1 MTTLTQAHRQWASRP
16 ADERFTSLTELQSF
30 AALSRQTSRS
40 KVVSTREIE
49 LTPADGDHKGLFIGA
64 RDGTQAAPTHWSFGQ
79 LCSLASTPSP
89 ASYFARAGCP
99 LRSSQTASTTTCA
112 SPAVSKTSSFWSLA
126 KALASS
132 SGPPPDPATSHLECG
147 CGGRPCRAFRRRCLR
162 ALARAGHFGQRIT
175 VDKSNTTLYASDRD
189 MFVFLA
195 DEDRR
200 IEIPN
205 RRNGN
210 PGSLARGFFVWN
222 SEVGNTTL
230 GAGFFLFDYVC
241 CNRYVWGADQ
251 YTEVRIRHTS
261 GAPDRWI
268 EEVSPVLREYA
279 EGSAKPVVQAIEDA
293 RSKRIEVDLDQ
304 FLAKRFG
311 KSLVPALKAVHETE
325 EGRPIETLWDVTVA
339 ATAHARSL
347 PNNDKRLELERSAG
361 ELLKLAA

>member
-16 ADERFTSLTELQSF
+16 AGERFTSLTDLQAF

-49 LTPADGDHKGLFIGA
+49 LIPDDGDHKGLLIGD

-79 LCSLASTPSP
+79 LCSLAATPSP
-89 ASYFARAGCP
+89 ASYFRESGLPTPIIADCLNYN
-99 LRSSQTASTTTCA
+99 LRFTRGVEDVKLL
-112 SPAVSKTSSFWSLA
+112 VS
-126 KALASS
+126 
-132 SGPPPDPATSHLECG
+132 GQDDGVE
-147 CGGRPCRAFRRRCLR
+147 LR
-162 ALARAGHFGQRIT
+162 AATGPRYGRIWNADVVDALVERFGDGVSGHWRVPGIF
-175 VDKSNTTLYASDRD
+175 LYASDRD

-205 RRNGN
+205 RRNGQ
-210 PGSLARGFFVWN
+210 PGSLALGFFVWN

-268 EEVSPVLREYA
+268 EEVTPVLREYA
-279 EGSAKPVVQAIEDA
+279 EGSAKPVLQAIEDA

-347 PNNDKRLELERSAG
+347 PNNDKRLELERAAG
-361 ELLKLAA
+361 ELLKQAA